1 MFEIV
6 CVLVLPVMLIIYYLI
21 QRVVV
26 HHTSMETQLMIHDL
40 VVEAMNKHD
49 HDFGCHDRRGVLKRP
64 NLTKEGVQAVKNG
77 VVIGLNCT
85 GSVFIGG

>member
-6 CVLVLPVMLIIYYLI
+6 CVLVLPVMLIVYYLI

-49 HDFGCHDRRGVLKRP
+49 HDFGD
-64 NLTKEGVQAVKNG
+64 E
-77 VVIGLNCT
+77 VV
-85 GSVFIGG
+85 

>member
-1 MFEIV
+1 MKKSEACVSVSSASIDDRVTICFGACHYFAMFEIV

-40 VVEAMNKHD
+40 LVEAMNKHD
-49 HDFGCHDRRGVLKRP
+49 HDFGD
-64 NLTKEGVQAVKNG
+64 E
-77 VVIGLNCT
+77 VV
-85 GSVFIGG
+85 